1 MVCYDGFLQGFHT
14 PLVII
19 ISSHCPCVLNIGFRV
34 NRKRT
39 HLFCCSIHPESISM
53 LQSLS
58 KGECDDSGLL
68 PKVVIVR
75 GFKSAREQLY
85 FEEEEEAEEE
95 EEEEEAE
102 GEEEGKLDS
111 SST

>member
-1 MVCYDGFLQGFHT
+1 
-14 PLVII
+14 
-19 ISSHCPCVLNIGFRV
+19 
-34 NRKRT
+34 
-39 HLFCCSIHPESISM
+39 LFCCSIHPEFISK

-102 GEEEGKLDS
+102 GEEEEEEEEEEAEGKEEEEEEEEEKLDS